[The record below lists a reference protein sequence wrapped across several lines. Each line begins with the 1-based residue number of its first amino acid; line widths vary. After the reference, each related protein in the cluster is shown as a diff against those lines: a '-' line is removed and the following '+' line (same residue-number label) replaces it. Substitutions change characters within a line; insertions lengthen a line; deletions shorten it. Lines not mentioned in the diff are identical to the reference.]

1 MIILKY
7 IMIFLV
13 FLISFL
19 IGNLIS
25 KKYILRVK
33 ELKDFKNALN
43 IIESKIKFTYEPL
56 PEIFMQTSK
65 LLSKNISTMFVQA
78 SNNMKSLNAE
88 EAWNK
93 SLEEASINL
102 YKEDIENIKNF
113 GKMLGKTDKEGQ
125 ISQLELT
132 KTFIEMQIEKAK
144 VEEEKNSKVYKTLG
158 VIVGLAF
165 VIILVWN
172 DPFGDGLKKGHET
185 IVGRRFL

>member
-25 KKYILRVK
+25 KKYILRLE

-65 LLSKNISTMFVQA
+65 LLSKNISAMFVQA
-78 SNNMKSLNAE
+78 SDNMKSLNAE

-93 SLEEASINL
+93 SLEESSTNL

-144 VEEEKNSKVYKTLG
+144 VEEEKNSKMYKTLG
-158 VIVGLAF
+158 TIIGLAF
-165 VIILVWN
+165 VIILV
-172 DPFGDGLKKGHET
+172 
-185 IVGRRFL
+185 

>member
-13 FLISFL
+13 FIISFL

-56 PEIFMQTSK
+56 SEIFIQTSK
-65 LLSKNISTMFVQA
+65 LFSNNISEIFVQA
-78 SNNMKSLNAE
+78 SNNMKNLNAE

-93 SLEEASINL
+93 SLEETSTNL

-113 GKMLGKTDKEGQ
+113 GKLLGKTDKEGQ
-125 ISQLELT
+125 VSQLELT

-144 VEEEKNSKVYKTLG
+144 VEEEKNSKMYKTLG
-158 VIVGLAF
+158 TIIGLAF
-165 VIILVWN
+165 VIIL
-172 DPFGDGLKKGHET
+172 
-185 IVGRRFL
+185 I

>member
-7 IMIFLV
+7 IMVFLV
-13 FLISFL
+13 FLISFI

-33 ELKDFKNALN
+33 ELKDFENALN

-56 PEIFMQTSK
+56 PEIFIQTSK
-65 LLSKNISTMFVQA
+65 LLSKNISVIFTQA

-93 SLEEASINL
+93 SLEESSTNL
-102 YKEDIENIKNF
+102 YKEDIENMKNF

-125 ISQLELT
+125 ISSLELT

-144 VEEEKNSKVYKTLG
+144 MEEEKNSKMYKTLG
-158 VIVGLAF
+158 TIIGLAF
-165 VIILVWN
+165 VIILV
-172 DPFGDGLKKGHET
+172 
-185 IVGRRFL
+185 

>member
-7 IMIFLV
+7 IMVFLV
-13 FLISFL
+13 FLISFI

-33 ELKDFKNALN
+33 ELKDFENALN

-56 PEIFMQTSK
+56 PEIFIQTSK
-65 LLSKNISTMFVQA
+65 LLSKNISAIFTQA

-93 SLEEASINL
+93 SLEESSTNL
-102 YKEDIENIKNF
+102 YKEDIENMKNF

-125 ISQLELT
+125 ISSLELT

-144 VEEEKNSKVYKTLG
+144 MEEEKNSKMYKTLG
-158 VIVGLAF
+158 TIIGLAF
-165 VIILVWN
+165 VIILV
-172 DPFGDGLKKGHET
+172 
-185 IVGRRFL
+185 